1 MYAAHSARNWGWYI
15 LLAWLPTLLVG
26 DHLFVDKLTYGPR
39 VPMTPF
45 SYPIVHNSF
54 APIFDVKSY
63 TEIQTIPY
71 TRLPG
76 FRDIE
81 RNDVL

>member
-1 MYAAHSARNWGWYI
+1 MEK
-15 LLAWLPTLLVG
+15 TLLIG

-54 APIFDVKSY
+54 APLLDMKSY
-63 TEIQTIPY
+63 LEFQTIPY

-76 FRDIE
+76 FRDVE
-81 RNDVL
+81 R